1 VAAARLKA
9 AVVSKRMSE
18 GSPWWNFG
26 GDIDQ
31 LIVAESSAHCGRSV
45 TVGDFVHCPLNW

>member
-1 VAAARLKA
+1 
-9 AVVSKRMSE
+9 MSE

-31 LIVAESSAHCGRSV
+31 LIVAESSAHCDGPATPWTIASV
-45 TVGDFVHCPLNW
+45 YLNL